1 MDNVAIS
8 RLSEQGEFLM
18 RVFVT
23 GAAGFIGTATTMELI
38 ANGHEVL
45 GLARSDDNAKALEKL
60 GAAVH
65 RGSLEDLDSLR
76 KGAKET
82 DGTIHLAFIHDF
94 SKFAENAQIDKQ
106 AIDAMGDVL
115 AGSDKPFIVTSGT
128 LVVAPGRLATEED
141 PATPSL
147 PRVSENA
154 GLAFAARGVRAMA
167 IRLPQV
173 HGGDGKCGLVNWL
186 LTIAREKGVSAY
198 IGDGGNRWAGA
209 HRLDVAR
216 LYRLVL
222 EKGLAGTS
230 YHAVAEEGVT
240 ARDIAEMMGRHLNL
254 PVTSIS
260 PEDASAHFGM
270 IAMFVGRDGAAS
282 SALTQRWLGWK
293 PTQIGMIAD
302 ISRPGYFKV

>member
-1 MDNVAIS
+1 
-8 RLSEQGEFLM
+8 M

-23 GAAGFIGTATTMELI
+23 GAAGFIGTATTKELV

-45 GLARSDDNAKALEKL
+45 GLARSGDNAKALEKL

-94 SKFAENAQIDKQ
+94 SKFAENGQIDKH
-106 AIDAMGDVL
+106 AIDAMGNVL

-141 PATPSL
+141 PATPGL
-147 PRVSENA
+147 PRVSETA

-167 IRLPQV
+167 VRLPQV
-173 HGGDGKCGLVNWL
+173 HGGDGKCGLVSWL
-186 LTIAREKGVSAY
+186 LDIAREKGVSAY

-216 LYRLVL
+216 LYRLAL

-230 YHAVAEEGVT
+230 YHAVADEGVT
-240 ARDIAEMMGRHLNL
+240 ARDLAEIIGRHLKL

-270 IAMFVGRDGAAS
+270 MAMFAGRDGAAS
-282 SALTQRWLGWK
+282 SALTQQWLGWK
-293 PTQIGMIAD
+293 PTQIGLIAD